1 MSSTAGDFR
10 QLTPLVL
17 MDALRRAG
25 TTVLEPVHAVRLEL
39 PAEALPAV
47 LPVLASLRAIP
58 LSTTPKG
65 VDGEIPA
72 ANVHAL
78 RQALPGLTRGEGVLE
93 SAFERYQPVRG
104 ALPSRARTDAN
115 PLDRKEYLLRVV
127 RRTGAGGHG

>member
-1 MSSTAGDFR
+1 
-10 QLTPLVL
+10 

-25 TTVLEPVHAVRLEL
+25 TTVLEPVHAFRLEL

-93 SAFERYQPVRG
+93 NAFERYQPVRG

-127 RRTGAGGHG
+127 RRTGGGGHG